1 MSLIQE
7 KELVTRARAMRAR
20 AYAPYSKYL
29 VGAAILGK
37 NGKIYE
43 GCNVEN
49 ASYGGTVCAERVAV
63 FNAVAAG
70 CREFQAIA
78 ICTSSKKP
86 APPCGFCLQVLSE
99 FAQSLPIFLSA
110 PSGKVMHTDLS
121 ELLPMSFQKDRL
133 K

>member
-1 MSLIQE
+1 MIIAQAN
-7 KELVTRARAMRAR
+7 ELVTRARAMRAR
-20 AYAPYSKYL
+20 AYAPYSKYF

-37 NGKIYE
+37 DGKIYE
-43 GCNVEN
+43 GCNIEN

-78 ICTSSKKP
+78 ITTGGEKP

-99 FAQSLPIFLSA
+99 FSQNLPILLSA
-110 PSGKVMHTDLS
+110 PTGDVVHTDLTK
-121 ELLPMSFQKDRL
+121 LLPFAFHKESL
-133 K
+133 S